1 MRESQW
7 RLAGKGQREKV
18 SEEVRGDKVQSVD
31 TGKGS
36 SSSGAGGRESKAGAE
51 EVSTGART

>member
-1 MRESQW
+1 MGESQW
-7 RLAGKGQREKV
+7 WMAGKGQREKV

-31 TGKGS
+31 TEKGS
-36 SSSGAGGRESKAGAE
+36 SSTGAGGKESKAGAE